1 MEPGNDTPMSSSK
14 QSGNALNLVALSP
27 SDKLALAVVEH
38 KSAKATLVVRNNSDS
53 QKVIYKV
60 KTRRPKW
67 WHVWPVQHMLDV
79 GQQAEVHITLQ
90 EPECTTIYRNRG
102 EGVENKHL
110 QFLVQARAVTD
121 EEFHSHMEKR
131 NEERPEDF
139 KKLFAPEA
147 SPPEKMQIAT
157 VVVDFQFDEGAGNKE
172 GNADGRENASA
183 SLNSKV
189 ENMRDKLAAKAKWAQ
204 QEAAAASSGQGQ
216 DDGGPVNDRAVF
228 QELQA
233 LRKKFDAILEYTC
246 HLTQERDHMANQIKE
261 LKRQQLRGE
270 ATKENGGVN
279 AEGLNTSVSDKAG
292 PQGFSLMFSILI
304 ALLAFFVGRFLRTN
318 KEM

>member
-1 MEPGNDTPMSSSK
+1 MG
-14 QSGNALNLVALSP
+14 
-27 SDKLALAVVEH
+27 
-38 KSAKATLVVRNNSDS
+38 
-53 QKVIYKV
+53 
-60 KTRRPKW
+60 
-67 WHVWPVQHMLDV
+67 
-79 GQQAEVHITLQ
+79 
-90 EPECTTIYRNRG
+90 
-102 EGVENKHL
+102 
-110 QFLVQARAVTD
+110 
-121 EEFHSHMEKR
+121 
-131 NEERPEDF
+131 
-139 KKLFAPEA
+139 
-147 SPPEKMQIAT
+147 
-157 VVVDFQFDEGAGNKE
+157 
-172 GNADGRENASA
+172 
-183 SLNSKV
+183 
-189 ENMRDKLAAKAKWAQ
+189 AQ

-270 ATKENGGVN
+270 AAKENGGVN
-279 AEGLNTSVSDKAG
+279 AEGLNPSVSDKAG